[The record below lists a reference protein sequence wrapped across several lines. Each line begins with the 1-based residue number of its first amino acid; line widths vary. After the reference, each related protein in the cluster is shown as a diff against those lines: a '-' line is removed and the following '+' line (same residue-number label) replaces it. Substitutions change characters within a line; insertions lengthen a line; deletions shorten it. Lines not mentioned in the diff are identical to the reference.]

1 MGEAHVDLLF
11 LSLFPL
17 FLYQAILE
25 YSPSIAQH
33 LYLLHYYCLRY
44 ILSDLMRGLI
54 LVLILSILVYIDG
67 ADFRS

>member
-17 FLYQAILE
+17 FLYQAILG

-33 LYLLHYYCLRY
+33 LYLLHYYFLRY